1 MNKVYNLN
9 SKNNEKLSA
18 FGCPN
23 EEGIR
28 LKAEETD
35 YRDTFFRDID
45 RVLYSLSFI
54 RYANKTQVF
63 SLKKNNHIQQ
73 RMIHVLFVSKI
84 ARTIGRALNLNE
96 DLIEAAALGHDLGHV
111 PFGHFGENILNRIS
125 MDCGVGYFHHNVHSV
140 RLLMNIEKYGQGQN
154 LNYQVLDAIM
164 CHNGEIEQCIYR
176 PKKKSP
182 KKFLEEY
189 ELSYKKNIN
198 SQLVPGTLEG
208 CVVRISDII
217 AYVGR
222 DLEDGLRLN
231 LIKIE
236 DIPENI
242 KTTLGVTNKQII
254 NTLVSDIISNSHG
267 KNYIKLSENI
277 FNALEE
283 LKSFNYEHIYSKA
296 YTEEEKE
303 KIENM
308 FDTLFAK
315 YMLDLKNK
323 NYDSLIYKSYLNN
336 MSDEYNNN
344 SHEQIVIDYIA
355 GMTDSYFKEQYDN
368 INKN

>member
-1 MNKVYNLN
+1 MNNIYNDMKKID
-9 SKNNEKLSA
+9 SLSA
-18 FGCPN
+18 FACPN

-28 LKAEETD
+28 LKSESTD
-35 YRDTFFRDID
+35 YKDTFFHDID

-63 SLKKNNHIQQ
+63 SFKKNNHIQQ
-73 RMIHVLFVSKI
+73 RMIHVLFVAKI
-84 ARTIGRALNLNE
+84 ARTIGRSLKLNE

-111 PFGHFGENILNRIS
+111 PFGHFGESILNRIS
-125 MDCGVGYFHHNVHSV
+125 MDCGIGYFHHNIHSV
-140 RLLMNIEKYGQGQN
+140 RLLMDIENYGNGQN

-164 CHNGEIEQCIYR
+164 CHNGEIEQSIYR
-176 PKKKSP
+176 PKKKSV

-189 ELSYKKNIN
+189 NLSYKKDIN

-217 AYVGR
+217 AYIGR
-222 DLEDGLRLN
+222 DLEDGIRLN
-231 LIKIE
+231 LVTLE
-236 DIPENI
+236 EIPENI
-242 KTTLGVTNKQII
+242 KTTLGVTNADIVNTII
-254 NTLVSDIISNSHG
+254 RDIIKNSHD
-267 KNYIKLSENI
+267 KNYIKLSEEV
-277 FNALEE
+277 FSALKA
-283 LKSFNYEHIYSKA
+283 LKKFNYENIYAKA
-296 YTEEEKE
+296 TTEKQKI

-323 NYDSLIYKSYLNN
+323 NYESLIYKSYLNN